1 MSKLVAALCLAA
13 PFTLAQNT
21 QVGGMLGRGGA
32 VQLFENSAYHFVA
45 GAEGCFLCGGRFGVY
60 AEYHHWKKT
69 GEGTDSPVSLD
80 LAGGGLRIQGRGRR
94 VRPFFDVGV
103 AAGME
108 SRYLGKSRPVTG
120 GVLGTGAM
128 ILLGE
133 HPYIR
138 PLLRI
143 TGLSSG
149 EAGGFAGASI
159 GYRF

>member
-1 MSKLVAALCLAA
+1 MLKLLAALWLAA
-13 PFTLAQNT
+13 PFALAQNT
-21 QVGGMLGRGGA
+21 QFGAMLGRGGA

-45 GAEGCFLCGGRFGVY
+45 GAESCFLCGGRFGLY
-60 AEYHHWKKT
+60 AEYHHWQKT

-94 VRPFFDVGV
+94 VRPFFDAGV
-103 AAGME
+103 AAGVE
-108 SRYLGKSRPVTG
+108 RRYMGRSRPVTG
-120 GVLGTGAM
+120 GVLGAGATVM
-128 ILLGE
+128 LGP
-133 HPYIR
+133 HVYVR

-143 TGLSSG
+143 AGFSSG